1 MQSRVGYSASP
12 DIKAAVEEATRG
24 ISNPAGLIIMTD
36 YERLPEISA
45 LIRRKFPNAET
56 IGTTGTSYFNAQ
68 SSDHNL
74 IITAFLEGADCR
86 AGVITR
92 LSSAPAG
99 DLANLAEALQEIHA
113 ERENSVVIQYCTNDE
128 ERLCS
133 TLDIVLGVNGIH
145 MVGGSVFGYPEGAVG
160 QVSVNGHVYEDACAF
175 LAVKN
180 RTGKVRVYRENI
192 YGRTKKALPHIVT
205 KVDLSNKSVLE
216 IDHKPAAQVYSE
228 ELGIPRDQII
238 DNVLNNPIG
247 RCVGDQIY
255 ISSMKTML
263 DNGGMTLFKRLNPND
278 TIYFLSLLD
287 YEAVNKRTI
296 EQVQKDFEKIS
307 LIVSCNCIY
316 RYILFTGRGYYNK
329 FLTDMARLGPNVG
342 NIGGGEQF
350 DKQHVNQTMVMA
362 VFD

>member
-1 MQSRVGYSASP
+1 MQSKVGYSASP

-24 ISNPAGLIIMTD
+24 ILNPAGLIVMTD

-45 LIRRKFPNAET
+45 ILRRKFPYAEI
-56 IGTTGTSYFNAQ
+56 IGTTGTNYYNTQ
-68 SSDHNL
+68 SSDQNL
-74 IITAFLEGADCR
+74 IITAFLDGVECK

-99 DLANLAEALQEIHA
+99 DLSNLTEALNEVHA
-113 ERENSVVIQYCTNDE
+113 ERENTVVIQYCTNDE
-128 ERLCS
+128 ERLCT
-133 TLDIVLGVNGIH
+133 TLDMVLSSSGIH
-145 MVGGSVFGYPEGAVG
+145 MIGGSVFGYPADETG
-160 QVSVNGHVYEDACAF
+160 QVSVNGRIYEDASAF
-175 LAVKN
+175 LVVKN
-180 RTGKVRVYRENI
+180 LTGKVKVYRENI
-192 YGRTKKALPHIVT
+192 YGRTKNANPHIVT
-205 KVDLSNKSVLE
+205 KVDLSCKAVLE
-216 IDHKPAAQVYSE
+216 IDHRPAAQVYTE
-228 ELGIPRDQII
+228 ELGVPKDQII

-255 ISSMKTML
+255 ISSMKTMM
-263 DNGGMTLFKRLNPND
+263 DNGGMTLFKRLNTND

-296 EQVQKDFEKIS
+296 EQVQKDFDKIS

-316 RYILFTGRGYYNK
+316 RYVLFTGRGYYNK
-329 FLTDMARLGPNVG
+329 FLSDMSRLGPYVG